1 MYRILNVNFAGQK
14 LAISEELVE
23 FDNDGIAE
31 LKSEELYKGVIRLP
45 NFTAVEVFGPKQEG
59 EVSDYD
65 AVGDYEVEEQ
75 EEEVDKIPKL
85 ASENLTHKELD
96 TKAKDLGI
104 KVEGEKKDKVATINK
119 FIIEN
124 F

>member
-96 TKAKDLGI
+96 TKAKELGI
-104 KVEGEKKDKVATINK
+104 EVEGEKKDKVATINK